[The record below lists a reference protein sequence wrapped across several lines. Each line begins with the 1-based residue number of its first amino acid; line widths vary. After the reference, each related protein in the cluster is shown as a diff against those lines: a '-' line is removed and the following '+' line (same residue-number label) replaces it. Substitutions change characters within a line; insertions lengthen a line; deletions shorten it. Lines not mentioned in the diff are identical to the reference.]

1 MKRYPNLA
9 AAMRTGCLA
18 AGFWL
23 TAAGYHSQADAAS
36 CRLPPLHAGVTF
48 HLTGLDP
55 SHACLLL
62 PIVEHYT
69 TANKIGP
76 MRTPLPQQL
85 YDYLLDHPVMAA
97 ALVNR
102 LELGLH
108 KAVRLDAE
116 RFWASDGEGT
126 EGTLRLLYRDPITRI
141 YYVEGRHDGTFLP
154 AVTGKAVVLLRMRP
168 ITESAG
174 REEMETI
181 MIAYTKLDN
190 RLLSGLLS
198 LVRPLAGK
206 VITRQILKG
215 FDAAQ
220 RLGEAIHRDPQRVW
234 FEANDPPALEDQ
246 DLAFLKSALANLH
259 NPAQG
264 PEPMAA
270 PR

>member
-1 MKRYPNLA
+1 MA
-9 AAMRTGCLA
+9 EE
-18 AGFWL
+18 
-23 TAAGYHSQADAAS
+23 TA
-36 CRLPPLHAGVTF
+36 CRLPSLHAGVTF
-48 HLTGLDP
+48 YLPDLDP

-62 PIVEHYT
+62 PIVENYS

-76 MRTPLPQQL
+76 LRTPLPQFL

-102 LELGLH
+102 LDLGLH
-108 KAVRLDAE
+108 KAARVDGDRY
-116 RFWASDGEGT
+116 WASDGEGT
-126 EGTLRLLYRDPITRI
+126 EGTLQLLHRDPVTRV

-154 AVTGKAVVLLRMRP
+154 AVTGKALVLLRMKP
-168 ITESAG
+168 VKSTDG
-174 REEMETI
+174 REEMETL

-215 FDAAQ
+215 FAAAQ
-220 RLGEAIHRDPQRVW
+220 RLGEAIRQDPQRVW
-234 FEANDPPALEDQ
+234 FEATDPPPLEEQ
-246 DLAFLKSALANLH
+246 DVAFLKSALANLH
-259 NPAQG
+259 NPAQVS
-264 PEPMAA
+264 EPMAA